1 MFIFKEIKVTWLVF
15 IIVQGVEKMRN
26 LVHSFVK
33 KKHSTTDFSI
43 DLSKIFEK
51 VTEHILNIRPYFKG

>member
-33 KKHSTTDFSI
+33 KNI
-43 DLSKIFEK
+43 APQIFQLIYRK
-51 VTEHILNIRPYFKG
+51 SLKK